1 MTDQELSFDE
11 SHAQEGPVTCARCST
26 PLTEYWSVDGELMC
40 EKCMDEVHAEKNS
53 SVGSGSRVTK
63 AIGLGA
69 LAMLVGAAIWAG
81 VAFATDREF
90 ALIAI
95 LLGWMVGKAVFFGSG
110 NRGGAGYQLLAV
122 VLTYVGIGAGMAPY
136 QAAAL
141 LNDPAIMD
149 SLKLEYDSTATDLP
163 FSSDSS
169 LGAIEATTDS
179 LPHGATKDQKSGEVS
194 DAELDAELAA
204 LDSAIEAGG
213 KATPADPM
221 GDLPA
226 PLLIA
231 IGLIGIFVG
240 VLALPIISI
249 VQGNAILGLIIYGV
263 ALFQAFSLTKRIE
276 PVVSGPHQVGT
287 APA

>member
-11 SHAQEGPVTCARCST
+11 SHAQEGPVTCSRCAT
-26 PLTEYWSVDGELMC
+26 PLTEYWTVDGEVMC

-53 SVGSGSRVTK
+53 ATGTGGRVGK
-63 AIGLGA
+63 AIGLGF

-95 LLGWMVGKAVFFGSG
+95 LLGWMVGKAVFFGSEK
-110 NRGGAGYQLLAV
+110 RGGAGYQLLAV

-149 SLKLEYDSTATDLP
+149 SLKIEYDSTATDLP
-163 FSSDSS
+163 FATDSS
-169 LGAIEATTDS
+169 LGAIEATSDTVPAS
-179 LPHGATKDQKSGEVS
+179 PGKEGKSGEVS
-194 DAELDAELAA
+194 DSALDAELAA
-204 LDSAIEAGG
+204 LDSAIANGG
-213 KATPADPM
+213 KATAPDDPI

-231 IGLIGIFVG
+231 IGLVTLFIG

-263 ALFQAFSLTKRIE
+263 
-276 PVVSGPHQVGT
+276 
-287 APA
+287 